1 MSIESSSVYKKLNL
15 LEAIYIR
22 LLGPDFRYRIGVSG
36 PYTDLFFWNVLH
48 NRCEPVTCQLH
59 PPQQVRA
66 YASNPKTQTLN
77 LRTLNHKPKPLN

>member
-59 PPQQVRA
+59 VSCILHNKCEPMPA
-66 YASNPKTQTLN
+66 IL
-77 LRTLNHKPKPLN
+77 KPKP